1 MALADNIC
9 LTTYMVKDILETMN
23 ITADT
28 VFTAL
33 AHPLRLR
40 ALLILHEEE
49 ELCVCELT
57 HALGVSQPMISRHL
71 AQLRQNG
78 LVSGRRQGLWVY
90 YRLHDAL
97 PTWARRVLADTAEG
111 VAGEAPYADDRAA
124 LSGMPNRPGS
134 ACCA

>member
-1 MALADNIC
+1 MIKHILMAM
-9 LTTYMVKDILETMN
+9 YMI
-23 ITADT
+23 ADT

-40 ALLILHEEE
+40 ALLLLHEEG

-71 AQLRQNG
+71 AQLRRDG
-78 LVSGRRQGLWVY
+78 LVSDRRQGLWVY

-97 PTWARRVLADTAEG
+97 PVWTQRVLADTADG

-124 LSGMPNRPGS
+124 LAAMPNRPGS

>member
-1 MALADNIC
+1 
-9 LTTYMVKDILETMN
+9 MN

-40 ALLILHEEE
+40 ALLLLHEEG

-57 HALGVSQPMISRHL
+57 HALDVSQPMISRHL
-71 AQLRQNG
+71 AQLRRDG
-78 LVSGRRQGLWVY
+78 LVNDRRQGQWVY
-90 YRLHDAL
+90 YQLHEAL
-97 PTWARRVLADTAEG
+97 PAWARQVLADTAAG
-111 VAGEAPYADDRAA
+111 VADQTPYADDRTA
-124 LSGMPNRPGS
+124 LSAMPNRPGS

>member
-1 MALADNIC
+1 
-9 LTTYMVKDILETMN
+9 MN
-23 ITADT
+23 MIADT

-40 ALLILHEEE
+40 ALLLLHEEG

-71 AQLRQNG
+71 AQLRRDG
-78 LVSGRRQGLWVY
+78 LVSDRRQGLWVY

-97 PTWARRVLADTAEG
+97 PEWARQVLAATAGG
-111 VAGEAPYADDRAA
+111 VANELPYADDRAA
-124 LSGMPNRPGS
+124 LTAMPNRPGS

>member
-1 MALADNIC
+1 
-9 LTTYMVKDILETMN
+9 MN
-23 ITADT
+23 ITAN
-28 VFTAL
+28 AL
-33 AHPLRLR
+33 FIALSHPLRLR
-40 ALLILHEEE
+40 ALLLLHQQG

-78 LVSGRRQGLWVY
+78 LVSDRRQGLWVY

-97 PTWARRVLADTAEG
+97 PDWARQVLADTAEG
-111 VAGEAPYADDRAA
+111 VAGEAPYAEDHAA
-124 LSGMPNRPGS
+124 LSSMPDRPSS

>member
-1 MALADNIC
+1 
-9 LTTYMVKDILETMN
+9 MN
-23 ITADT
+23 ITAHT

-40 ALLILHEEE
+40 ALLLLHWEG

-71 AQLRQNG
+71 AQLRRVG
-78 LVSGRRQGLWVY
+78 LVSDRRQGLWVY
-90 YRLHDAL
+90 YRLQEAL
-97 PTWARRVLADTAEG
+97 PAWAGQVLAATAEG
-111 VAGEAPYADDRAA
+111 VAGETPYADDRAA
-124 LSGMPNRPGS
+124 LSEMPNRPGS

>member
-1 MALADNIC
+1 
-9 LTTYMVKDILETMN
+9 MVKHILAIMN
-23 ITADT
+23 MIANT

-40 ALLILHEEE
+40 ALLLLQQEG

-71 AQLRQNG
+71 AQLRRDG
-78 LVSGRRQGLWVY
+78 LVSDRRQGLWVY

-97 PTWARRVLADTAEG
+97 PEWTRQVLADTADG
-111 VAGEAPYADDRAA
+111 VAGQAPYADDRAA
-124 LSGMPNRPGS
+124 LSVMPNRPGS